1 MLEIRPFRPGDEEAV
16 IDLWRLCGLLRPW
29 NDPLKDIQRKLKVN
43 PELFLVGGESSFADG
58 KSTPDQPSDRES
70 GRETPGGE
78 KTPNH
83 GTIVATVMA
92 GYEGHRGWIN
102 YLAVHPDCQRKG
114 YGRMMM
120 NRAEA
125 LLLELGCPKINLQVR
140 VGNEGVI
147 EFYRKLGY
155 QIDQVVSLGKRLI
168 HDD

>member
-78 KTPNH
+78 KTPQPWNNRCH
-83 GTIVATVMA
+83 G
-92 GYEGHRGWIN
+92 HGW
-102 YLAVHPDCQRKG
+102 LRRPPGLDQLPR
-114 YGRMMM
+114 
-120 NRAEA
+120 RAPGLSTERIRA
-125 LLLELGCPKINLQVR
+125 
-140 VGNEGVI
+140 
-147 EFYRKLGY
+147 
-155 QIDQVVSLGKRLI
+155 
-168 HDD
+168 HDDEPGRGAPAGARLPQDQPPGSGWQRRGYRVLSKAGLPDRSSGEPRQAPHPR